1 MTDNGIKNK
10 ILIEKQIAQTA
21 FQQNYIK
28 LFMECLD
35 RVNRLDKS
43 LYGTTKDEAQAI
55 EGD

>member
-21 FQQNYIK
+21 FQQNDIK
-28 LFMECLD
+28 LFRECLD
-35 RVNRLDKS
+35 RVKQLDRS
-43 LYGTTKDEAQAI
+43 LYGNTKDEAQVI